1 MIKVLLDTFNDTLAM
16 MPLLL
21 GIYIALE
28 VLENRSE
35 SFIGEK
41 ISHRMGAAPFLGALF
56 GCMPQCG
63 FSVIAATLY
72 ARRCISMGTLLAV
85 FISTSDE
92 AIPVIL
98 AQHDKAPLV
107 LWLLLTKV
115 ILATIAGYMIDLIFK
130 RDPSKEPHPPHAP
143 IVPEGGHRHC
153 DCHGH
158 GLEIPRWKT
167 FFLFPLK
174 HTLKVLFFI
183 FAVSLA
189 LGFIVAKSGE
199 AGLGHI
205 FFAGTFFQPLI
216 ATLVG
221 LIPNCAAS
229 VAITEVYLKGGIT
242 FGSAIAGLS
251 ASGGLGLLV
260 LFKENKDRKETAL
273 IIGPPRSHKP
283 HGRDLAES
291 FSLTSRLSGN
301 GER

>member
-1 MIKVLLDTFNDTLAM
+1 MNAILLETFKDTLSM

-28 VLENRSE
+28 FLENRSE
-35 SFIGEK
+35 SFLGEK
-41 ISHRMGAAPFLGALF
+41 ISHKMGAAPFLGALL

-72 ARRCISMGTLLAV
+72 ARRCISRGTLLAV

-98 AQHDKAPLV
+98 AQHNAAPLV
-107 LWLLLTKV
+107 LSLLLTKV
-115 ILATIAGYMIDLIFK
+115 ILATIAGYTIDLVFK
-130 RDPSKEPHPPHAP
+130 KDVSKEAHVPHGPV
-143 IVPEGGHRHC
+143 IPEGGHRHC
-153 DCHGH
+153 DCHAH

-183 FAVSLA
+183 FAVSLTI
-189 LGFIVAKSGE
+189 GFVVAKFGE
-199 AGLGHI
+199 AGLERV

-216 ATLVG
+216 AVLVG

-229 VAITEVYLKGGIT
+229 VAITEVYLKGAIT
-242 FGSAIAGLS
+242 FGSAVAGLS

-260 LFKENKDRKETAL
+260 LVKENKDRRETAF
-273 IIGPPRSHKP
+273 IIG
-283 HGRDLAES
+283 LLVLI
-291 FSLTSRLSGN
+291 SLTAGILLN
-301 GER
+301 LFL

>member
-1 MIKVLLDTFNDTLAM
+1 MNLIFLDALKDTLAM
-16 MPLLL
+16 LPWLL

-28 VLENRSE
+28 ILENKSE

-41 ISHRMGAAPFLGALF
+41 ISHRVGAAPFLGALL

-72 ARRCISMGTLLAV
+72 ARKCISMGTLLAV

-107 LWLLLTKV
+107 LWLLLVKV
-115 ILATIAGYMIDLIFK
+115 VLATVAGYTVDLVFK
-130 RDPSKEPHPPHAP
+130 NAAPKEPHIPHAP
-143 IVPEGGHRHC
+143 VIPEGGHRHC
-153 DCHGH
+153 DCHAH
-158 GLEIPRWKT
+158 GRDIPRWKT

-189 LGFIVAKSGE
+189 IGFVVAKTGD
-199 AGLGHI
+199 AGLNRF

-216 ATLVG
+216 TVLIG

-251 ASGGLGLLV
+251 TSGGLGLLV
-260 LFKENKDRKETAL
+260 LLKENKDLKENTL
-273 IIGPPRSHKP
+273 IIG
-283 HGRDLAES
+283 LLILI
-291 FSLTSRLSGN
+291 SLTAGILLNLFS
-301 GER
+301 

>member
-1 MIKVLLDTFNDTLAM
+1 MNVVLWEAFKETLEM
-16 MPLLL
+16 MPWLL

-28 VLENRSE
+28 FLENKSE
-35 SFIGEK
+35 SLLGEK
-41 ISHRMGAAPFLGALF
+41 ISHKMGAAPFLGALL

-72 ARRCISMGTLLAV
+72 TRRCISMGTLLAV
-85 FISTSDE
+85 FVSTSDE

-115 ILATIAGYMIDLIFK
+115 TLATIAGYTIDLIFK
-130 RDPSKEPHPPHAP
+130 REAPLPSHPAHPPV
-143 IVPEGGHRHC
+143 VPQGGYRSC
-153 DCHGH
+153 GCHPH
-158 GLEIPRWKT
+158 GRQIPRWKT

-183 FAVSLA
+183 FAVSLTIG
-189 LGFIVAKSGE
+189 LLVSKFGE
-199 AGLGHI
+199 RGLAHI
-205 FFAGTFFQPLI
+205 FFAGTFFQPMV

-221 LIPNCAAS
+221 LIPNCAIS
-229 VAITEVYLKGGIT
+229 VAITEIYLKGGIT

-260 LFKENKDRKETAL
+260 ILKENKDRKETAL
-273 IIGPPRSHKP
+273 IIG
-283 HGRDLAES
+283 LLFLVS
-291 FSLTSRLSGN
+291 FTAGIFLNLVL
-301 GER
+301 

>member
-1 MIKVLLDTFNDTLAM
+1 MNAILLETFKDTLAM
-16 MPLLL
+16 MPWLL

-28 VLENRSE
+28 VLENKAE

-41 ISHRMGAAPFLGALF
+41 ISHRMGAAPLLGALF

-72 ARRCISMGTLLAV
+72 TRRCISLGTLLAV
-85 FISTSDE
+85 FVSTSDE

-98 AQHDKAPLV
+98 AQHNTAPLV

-115 ILATIAGYMIDLIFK
+115 IIATVAGYTIDFIFK
-130 RDPSKEPHPPHAP
+130 RDASQEPHPPHAP
-143 IVPEGGHRHC
+143 VIPKGGHRSC
-153 DCHGH
+153 DCHAH
-158 GLEIPRWKT
+158 GEGIPRWKT

-189 LGFIVAKSGE
+189 LGLVVSKFGE
-199 AGLGHI
+199 KGLEHI
-205 FFAGTFFQPLI
+205 FLTGTFFQPVM
-216 ATLVG
+216 AVLVG

-229 VAITEVYLKGGIT
+229 VAITEVYLKGAIT

-260 LFKENKDRKETAL
+260 LLKENKDRKETAL
-273 IIGPPRSHKP
+273 IIG
-283 HGRDLAES
+283 LLILI
-291 FSLTSRLSGN
+291 SLTAGILLN
-301 GER
+301 LFL

>member
-1 MIKVLLDTFNDTLAM
+1 MTAVLLDTFKDTLAM
-16 MPLLL
+16 MPWLL

-28 VLENRSE
+28 VLENRAE
-35 SFIGEK
+35 SFIGEA
-41 ISHRMGAAPFLGALF
+41 ISHKMKAAPLLGALL

-72 ARRCISMGTLLAV
+72 TRRCISLGTLLAV
-85 FISTSDE
+85 FVSTSDE

-98 AQHDKAPLV
+98 AQHDKASLV

-115 ILATIAGYMIDLIFK
+115 IIATVAGYMIDLVFK
-130 RDPSKEPHPPHAP
+130 RDASKESHSPHAP
-143 IVPEGGHRHC
+143 VIPKGGHRSC

-158 GLEIPRWKT
+158 GDNISKWKT
-167 FFLFPLK
+167 FFFFPLK

-183 FAVSLA
+183 FAVSLVIG
-189 LGFIVAKSGE
+189 LGVAKFGE
-199 AGLGHI
+199 KGLDQL
-205 FFAGTFFQPLI
+205 FLAGTFFQPLI

-229 VAITEVYLKGGIT
+229 VAITEVYLKGAIT

-260 LFKENKDRKETAL
+260 LVKENPDRKETAL
-273 IIGPPRSHKP
+273 IIG
-283 HGRDLAES
+283 LLVLV
-291 FSLTSRLSGN
+291 SLTAGILLN
-301 GER
+301 LFL